1 MKNQVIEVL
10 DRAHGSKVIEYWK
23 SQGIDTLLME
33 GFNTKSYNTKN
44 RYYGIIND
52 TFGCFSIEAVQNTST
67 EIIELPNASVGEF
80 TSEQMERA
88 IYLKSKGFGLEDRPF
103 PKPMLV
109 SMFPFG
115 NSAYNTQTRVVV
127 AAGNGYAV
135 GVNNCESLDDYIK
148 LQNSNMLSY
157 TLWKYYQEI
166 PNKVIISKA
175 EIAEKFGVPFD
186 YIKIVD

>member
-23 SQGIDTLLME
+23 SKGVDTLLME
-33 GFNTKSYNTKN
+33 GFNTKSNNTKN
-44 RYYGIIND
+44 RYYGIINN
-52 TFGCFSIEAVQNTST
+52 TFGCFSIEVVKDTNT
-67 EIIELPNASVGEF
+67 EIIELPNDSVDEF

-103 PKPMLV
+103 PKPMQV

-115 NSAYNTQTRVVV
+115 NSAYNVQTRIVV

-157 TLWKYYQEI
+157 TLWKYHQEI

>member
-1 MKNQVIEVL
+1 MKNEVIEVL
-10 DRAHGSKVIEYWK
+10 NKEHGEKVIYYWK
-23 SQGIDTLLME
+23 SRGVDTLHMN
-33 GFNTKSYNTKN
+33 GDCTRDGKYDI
-44 RYYGIIND
+44 RYYGVIND
-52 TFGCFSIEAVQNTST
+52 KFDCYSIEFVHKHNA
-67 EIIELPNASVGEF
+67 EIIELPIENS
-80 TSEQMERA
+80 
-88 IYLKSKGFGLEDRPF
+88 RPF
-103 PKPMLV
+103 PKPMIV

-135 GVNNCESLDDYIK
+135 GVDYCESLDDYIK
-148 LQNSNMLSY
+148 RQKENKLSY
-157 TLWKYYQEI
+157 TLWKYHQEI

>member
-10 DRAHGSKVIEYWK
+10 DRAHGRKVIEYWK
-23 SQGIDTLLME
+23 SKGVDTRGMC
-33 GFNTKSYNTKN
+33 GSFTKEDGESS
-44 RYYGIIND
+44 RYYGVIND
-52 TFGCFSIEAVQNTST
+52 MFDCYSISFVRKHKA
-67 EIIELPNASVGEF
+67 EIIELPIENS
-80 TSEQMERA
+80 
-88 IYLKSKGFGLEDRPF
+88 RPF
-103 PKPMLV
+103 PKLMIV

-135 GVNNCESLDDYIK
+135 GVDYCESLDDYIK
-148 LQNSNMLSY
+148 RQKENKLSY
-157 TLWKYYQEI
+157 TLWKYHQEI

>member
-1 MKNQVIEVL
+1 MKNQVIEAL

-23 SQGIDTLLME
+23 SQGVDTLLME
-33 GFNTKSYNTKN
+33 GFNTKSHNTKN

-52 TFGCFSIEAVQNTST
+52 KFGCFSIETVQDTST
-67 EIIELPNASVGEF
+67 EIIELPCDFANEF

-148 LQNSNMLSY
+148 LQKANMLSY

>member
-10 DRAHGSKVIEYWK
+10 DIEHGKKVIEYWK
-23 SQGIDTLLME
+23 SRRVDTLLN
-33 GFNTKSYNTKN
+33 GDCTRDRKYNI
-44 RYYGIIND
+44 RYYGVINNKFD
-52 TFGCFSIEAVQNTST
+52 CYSISFVRKHKA
-67 EIIELPNASVGEF
+67 EIIELPIENS
-80 TSEQMERA
+80 
-88 IYLKSKGFGLEDRPF
+88 RPF

-135 GVNNCESLDDYIK
+135 GVDNCESLDDYIK

-157 TLWKYYQEI
+157 TLWRYYQEI

>member
-10 DRAHGSKVIEYWK
+10 DRAHGRKVIEYWK
-23 SQGIDTLLME
+23 SQEVDTLLME
-33 GFNTKSYNTKN
+33 EFNTKSHNTKN

-52 TFGCFSIEAVQNTST
+52 TFGCFSIETIKDTNT
-67 EIIELPNASVGEF
+67 EIIELPNASVDKL
-80 TSEQMERA
+80 TSERMERA

-135 GVNNCESLDDYIK
+135 GVDYCESLDDYIK
-148 LQNSNMLSY
+148 RQKENKLSY

>member
-10 DRAHGSKVIEYWK
+10 NKEHGKKVLEYWK
-23 SQGIDTLLME
+23 SR
-33 GFNTKSYNTKN
+33 GFDVEDFSGDQTREDDSAFRFYGVINGEFNNYLRKSVDLYK
-44 RYYGIIND
+44 
-52 TFGCFSIEAVQNTST
+52 A
-67 EIIELPNASVGEF
+67 EIIELPSDFTNEF
-80 TSEQMERA
+80 TSEQMKKSVV
-88 IYLKSKGFGLEDRPF
+88 LMSKGVGLEDRPF
-103 PKPMLV
+103 PKLMIV

-115 NSAYNTQTRVVV
+115 NSAYNTPTRVVV

-135 GVNNCESLDDYIK
+135 GVNNCESLDDYIN
-148 LQNSNMLSY
+148 LQKENAISY
-157 TLWKYYQEI
+157 TLWKYHQEI

>member
-10 DRAHGSKVIEYWK
+10 DIEHGKKVIEYWK
-23 SQGIDTLLME
+23 SRGVDTLLN
-33 GFNTKSYNTKN
+33 GDCTRDRKYDI
-44 RYYGIIND
+44 RYYGVINNKFD
-52 TFGCFSIEAVQNTST
+52 CYSIEFVYKHNA
-67 EIIELPNASVGEF
+67 EIIELPIENS
-80 TSEQMERA
+80 
-88 IYLKSKGFGLEDRPF
+88 RPF

-135 GVNNCESLDDYIK
+135 GVDYCESLDDYIK
-148 LQNSNMLSY
+148 RQKENKLSY
-157 TLWKYYQEI
+157 TLWKYHQEI
-166 PNKVIISKA
+166 PNKIIISKA

>member
-10 DRAHGSKVIEYWK
+10 DIAHGRKVIEYWK
-23 SQGIDTLLME
+23 SQGIDTLLKE
-33 GFNTKSYNTKN
+33 GINTKSHNTKN

-52 TFGCFSIEAVQNTST
+52 TFGCFSIETIKDTNT
-67 EIIELPNASVGEF
+67 EIIELPCDFANEF

-103 PKPMLV
+103 PKLMLV

-148 LQNSNMLSY
+148 LQKENTLSY

>member
-1 MKNQVIEVL
+1 MKNQVIEAL

-23 SQGIDTLLME
+23 SQGVDTLLME
-33 GFNTKSYNTKN
+33 GLNTKSHNTKN

-52 TFGCFSIEAVQNTST
+52 TFGCFSIETIKDTNT
-67 EIIELPNASVGEF
+67 EIIELPCDFANEF

-175 EIAEKFGVPFD
+175 EIAERFGVPFD

>member
-1 MKNQVIEVL
+1 MKNQVIEAL

-23 SQGIDTLLME
+23 SQGVDTLLME
-33 GFNTKSYNTKN
+33 GLNTKSHNTKN

-52 TFGCFSIEAVQNTST
+52 TFGCFSIETIKDTNT
-67 EIIELPNASVGEF
+67 EIIELPCDFVNEF

-115 NSAYNTQTRVVV
+115 NSAYNTQTRVIV

-135 GVNNCESLDDYIK
+135 GADHCESLDDYIK
-148 LQNSNMLSY
+148 LQKANKLSY
-157 TLWKYYQEI
+157 TLWRYYQEI

>member
-1 MKNQVIEVL
+1 MKNQVIEAL

-23 SQGIDTLLME
+23 SQGVDTLLME
-33 GFNTKSYNTKN
+33 GFNTKSNNTKN

-52 TFGCFSIEAVQNTST
+52 TFGCFSIETIKDTNT
-67 EIIELPNASVGEF
+67 EIIELPCDFANEF

-135 GVNNCESLDDYIK
+135 GVHNCESLDDYIK
-148 LQNSNMLSY
+148 FQKANALSY
-157 TLWKYYQEI
+157 TLWTYHQEI

>member
-23 SQGIDTLLME
+23 SQGVDTLLME
-33 GFNTKSYNTKN
+33 GFNTKSHNAKN

-52 TFGCFSIEAVQNTST
+52 TFGCFSIETIKDTNT
-67 EIIELPNASVGEF
+67 EIIELPNDSVDEF

-103 PKPMLV
+103 PKPMIV

-115 NSAYNTQTRVVV
+115 NSAYNTPTRVVV
-127 AAGNGYAV
+127 AAGDGYAV
-135 GVNNCESLDDYIK
+135 GVDYCESLDDYIK
-148 LQNSNMLSY
+148 RQKENKLSY
-157 TLWKYYQEI
+157 TLWKYHQEI
-166 PNKVIISKA
+166 PNKIIISKA

>member
-10 DRAHGSKVIEYWK
+10 DRAHGSRVIEYWK
-23 SQGIDTLLME
+23 SKGVDTLLME
-33 GFNTKSYNTKN
+33 GFNTKSHNTKN

-52 TFGCFSIEAVQNTST
+52 TFGCFSIETIKDTNT
-67 EIIELPNASVGEF
+67 EIIELPNDSVDEF

-103 PKPMLV
+103 PKPMIV

-115 NSAYNTQTRVVV
+115 NSAYNTPTRVVV
-127 AAGNGYAV
+127 AAGDGYAV
-135 GVNNCESLDDYIK
+135 GVDYCESLDDYIK
-148 LQNSNMLSY
+148 RQKENKLSY
-157 TLWKYYQEI
+157 TLWKYHQEI
-166 PNKVIISKA
+166 PNKIIISKA

>member
-1 MKNQVIEVL
+1 MKNQVIEAL

-33 GFNTKSYNTKN
+33 GLNTKSHNTKN

-52 TFGCFSIEAVQNTST
+52 TFGCFSIKTVQDTST
-67 EIIELPNASVGEF
+67 EIIELQCDLVNEF

-135 GVNNCESLDDYIK
+135 GVDYCESLDDYIK
-148 LQNSNMLSY
+148 RQKENKLSY

>member
-10 DRAHGSKVIEYWK
+10 DRAHGRKVIEYWK
-23 SQGIDTLLME
+23 SKGVDTRGMCGL
-33 GFNTKSYNTKN
+33 FTKENGESA
-44 RYYGIIND
+44 RYYGVIND
-52 TFGCFSIEAVQNTST
+52 TFDCYSISFVRKHKA
-67 EIIELPNASVGEF
+67 EIIELPIENS
-80 TSEQMERA
+80 
-88 IYLKSKGFGLEDRPF
+88 RPF
-103 PKPMLV
+103 PKLMLV

-115 NSAYNTQTRVVV
+115 NSAYNAQTRVVV

-135 GVNNCESLDDYIK
+135 GVNNCESLDNYIK
-148 LQNSNMLSY
+148 LQKANMLSY
-157 TLWKYYQEI
+157 TLWNYYQEI

>member
-10 DRAHGSKVIEYWK
+10 NKEHGKKVIEYWK
-23 SQGIDTLLME
+23 SRGVDTIAMSGSFTRE
-33 GFNTKSYNTKN
+33 DGEES
-44 RYYGIIND
+44 RYYGVIKND
-52 TFGCFSIEAVQNTST
+52 FGCYTIKFVRRYNA
-67 EIIELPNASVGEF
+67 EIIELPIENS
-80 TSEQMERA
+80 
-88 IYLKSKGFGLEDRPF
+88 RPF

-115 NSAYNTQTRVVV
+115 NPAYNVKTRVVV

-135 GVNNCESLDDYIK
+135 GVDYCESLDDYIK
-148 LQNSNMLSY
+148 RQKENTLRY
-157 TLWKYYQEI
+157 TLWKYHQEI

>member
-10 DRAHGSKVIEYWK
+10 NKEHGRKVIEYWK
-23 SQGIDTLLME
+23 SKGIDVR
-33 GFNTKSYNTKN
+33 GFSGNQTREDDSKFRFYGFINGEFNNYRRKSVNLYK
-44 RYYGIIND
+44 
-52 TFGCFSIEAVQNTST
+52 AK
-67 EIIELPNASVGEF
+67 IIELPSAFPNELI
-80 TSEQMERA
+80 SEQAEKVINLMP
-88 IYLKSKGFGLEDRPF
+88 KGVGLEDRPF
-103 PKPMLV
+103 PKLMIV

-115 NSAYNTQTRVVV
+115 NSSYNTPTRVVV

-135 GVNNCESLDDYIK
+135 GVDYCESLDDYIK
-148 LQNSNMLSY
+148 RQNENTLSY
-157 TLWKYYQEI
+157 TLWKYHQEI